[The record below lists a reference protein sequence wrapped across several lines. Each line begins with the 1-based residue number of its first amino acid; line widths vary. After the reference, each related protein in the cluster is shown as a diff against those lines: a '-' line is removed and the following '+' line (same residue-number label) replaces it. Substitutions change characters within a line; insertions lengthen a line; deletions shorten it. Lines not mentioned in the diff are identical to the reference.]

1 MRDLAHTLTLGGPVM
16 VPLLICSLLS
26 VAVIIE
32 RALTFRRAAGNV
44 APLMQKIRHHLLR
57 GEGALALTACENTR
71 GPVAEVLA
79 AGLRGHF
86 QNGRAEQAMEEQAMA
101 ELPHLHRWLVVL
113 DTIVTLAP
121 LLGLLGTITGMI
133 RSFNVISQTGV
144 SHPMGITA
152 GIAEA
157 LIATATG
164 LVIAIFTLVAH
175 NYFQERVKRI
185 VGEIERRST
194 QLVNFLASLRRA
206 DEPRDVEE
214 PAMALVV
221 DRRAAAACPPA

>member
-1 MRDLAHTLTLGGPVM
+1 MRDLLHTLVLGGPVM
-16 VPLLICSLLS
+16 VPLLLCSLFSL
-26 VAVIIE
+26 AVIIE
-32 RALTFRRAAGNV
+32 RWLTFRRAAV
-44 APLMQKIRHHLLR
+44 LSAPLMEKIRHHVVR
-57 GEGALALTACENTR
+57 GESALALAVCEKAQ

-79 AGLRGHF
+79 AGLRGHI

-101 ELPHLHRWLVVL
+101 EVPLLNRWLVVL

-164 LVIAIFTLVAH
+164 LVIAIFTLIAY
-175 NYFQERVKRI
+175 NYFLERVKRI

-194 QLVNFLASLRRA
+194 QLVNFLASVQQAAQRREA
-206 DEPRDVEE
+206 EE
-214 PAMALVV
+214 PL
-221 DRRAAAACPPA
+221 AAVRSV

>member
-1 MRDLAHTLTLGGPVM
+1 MRDLVHTLALGGPVM

-32 RALTFRRAAGNV
+32 RFLSLRRASGGV
-44 APLMQKIRHHLLR
+44 APLVDKIRYHVLR
-57 GEGALALTACENTR
+57 GEGALALAACERTP

-86 QNGRAEQAMEEQAMA
+86 QNGRPEPAMEEQAMA
-101 ELPHLHRWLVVL
+101 ELPHLNRWLVVL
-113 DTIVTLAP
+113 DTVVTLAP

-133 RSFNVISQTGV
+133 RSFNIISQTGV

-164 LVIAIFTLVAH
+164 LVIAIFTLVAY
-175 NYFQERVKRI
+175 NYFVERVKRI

-194 QLVNFLASLRRA
+194 QLANFLVAT
-206 DEPRDVEE
+206 EK
-214 PAMALVV
+214 MAEREVA
-221 DRRAAAACPPA
+221 REAAVALPQ

>member
-1 MRDLAHTLTLGGPVM
+1 MRDLVHTLTLGGPVM

-32 RALTFRRAAGNV
+32 RWLSFRRAAGRV
-44 APLMQKIRHHLLR
+44 APVVEKIRHHLLR
-57 GEGALALTACENTR
+57 GEGPLALAACEQAN

-101 ELPHLHRWLVVL
+101 ELPHLNRWLVVL
-113 DTIVTLAP
+113 DTVVTLAP

-133 RSFNVISQTGV
+133 RSFNIISSTGI
-144 SHPMGITA
+144 SRPMGITA

-164 LVIAIFTLVAH
+164 LVIAIFTLVAY
-175 NYFQERVKRI
+175 NYFLERVKQI

-194 QLVNFLASLRRA
+194 QLVNFLAAVARPRERA
-206 DEPRDVEE
+206 EVEE
-214 PAMALVV
+214 PLL
-221 DRRAAAACPPA
+221 AAPH